1 MPSPAQ
7 RPITVIGLGA
17 MGSRI
22 AGRLL
27 DVARQVVVWNRT
39 PRATVPLV
47 RRGAIAAASPADA
60 ARRAGTVIV
69 AVSDPAALTAVSEGD
84 DGLMSGLHAGMQV
97 IVMSTVGPAAMNHFA
112 GMLPT
117 GVHVLDAPVLG
128 SLTEAKHGRLQIFVG
143 GSRAAVTRA
152 GPLLHEL
159 GTPVHVGGVGA
170 GSAAKLVANL
180 ALLGVITVLG
190 ETIALAGELELP
202 HRVALEVLGLTP
214 LAEQAARRRAVLDG
228 ESFPTRYRLSLAR
241 KDTDLMVANTSSGG
255 AAQRLLPAIRSWLVE
270 AEDRGRGDH
279 DYLAILTTIMA
290 AASGAEGHHAD

>member
-1 MPSPAQ
+1 MRSPAQ
-7 RPITVIGLGA
+7 APIAVIGLGA

-22 AGRLL
+22 ASRLL
-27 DVARQVVVWNRT
+27 DAGRQLLVWNRT
-39 PRATVPLV
+39 PGATAPLV

-69 AVSDPAALTAVSEGD
+69 MVADPAALTAVSEGA
-84 DGLMSGLHAGMQV
+84 DGLMSGLHADMQV

-112 GMLPT
+112 GLLPAT
-117 GVHVLDAPVLG
+117 LDVLDAPVLG
-128 SLTEAKHGRLQIFVG
+128 SLAEAEHGRLQIFVG

-152 GPLLHEL
+152 KPLLQEL
-159 GTPVHVGGVGA
+159 GTPLHAGGVGA
-170 GSAAKLVANL
+170 GSAAKLVANH

-190 ETIALAGELELP
+190 ETIALAGELQLP
-202 HRVALEVLGLTP
+202 RRVALEVLGLTP

-228 ESFPTRYRLSLAR
+228 QPFPARYRLSLAR

-255 AAQRLLPAIRSWLVE
+255 SAQRLLPAIRSWLAE

-290 AASGAEGHHAD
+290 ATRGTEGHHAG